1 MPLITLF
8 SAPKPFVDPH
18 ITLIQRNAVRSWT
31 RLPDTDVLLIGEEQ
45 GLAREAKALGVKH
58 LPEVK
63 RNAGGTPL
71 ISSMFDL
78 ARRNS
83 ESELLCIINTDIL
96 LLPDFVEVALACR
109 SHFQRNPAFVLLSR
123 RWDLNITKELE
134 FSDGWQARLISSAYD
149 FGQLHRPAGSDFF
162 LFPRS
167 CYTDVPDFAIGRAG
181 WDKWMIYRARRA
193 GWPVIDG
200 TPSLTVIHQNHDY
213 GHMPDGRSH
222 HTSPEADENI
232 RLAGGVA
239 AIRYT
244 VLDATLSLKDGR
256 FRRPALTYLR
266 LMRGV
271 ELFLR
276 KVFFFLP
283 EAWME
288 EVARPKR
295 WKKRFQK
302 LFRG

>member
-8 SAPKPFVDPH
+8 SAPKPFTDPH

-31 RLPDTDVLLIGEEQ
+31 RLPDTDILLIGEEQ

-83 ESELLCIINTDIL
+83 ESELLCIINTDII
-96 LLPDFVEVALACR
+96 LLPDFVEAALACR

-123 RWDLNITKELE
+123 RWDLNVTKELE
-134 FSDGWQARLISSAYD
+134 FSNDWQARMISSAYD
-149 FGQLHRPAGSDFF
+149 RGQLHRPAGSDFF
-162 LFPRS
+162 LFPRA
-167 CYTDVPDFAIGRAG
+167 CYADVPDFAIGRAG
-181 WDKWMIYRARRA
+181 WDNWMIFRARRA
-193 GWPVIDG
+193 GWPVVDG

-222 HTSPEADENI
+222 HTSPEADENT

-244 VLDATLSLKDGR
+244 VLDATVCLVEGR
-256 FRRPALTYLR
+256 FKKPAPTYLR
-266 LMRGV
+266 FMRGV
-271 ELFLR
+271 ELLLR

-283 EAWME
+283 ERWME
-288 EVARPKR
+288 QVVRPKR

-302 LFRG
+302 LFR